1 MRAWL
6 LFVVACAAPHSPR
19 APTRTPVTLTYLGV
33 AGWQIDSGSAT
44 ILVDPYFSR
53 PALDK
58 PITPDAAAIAAH
70 APSRADAIVVGHS
83 HVDHLLDAPS
93 VALRTGA
100 QLIGS
105 ESTARFARASGVPD
119 DHIIAVKGGEDYEL
133 GAFSLRVIPS
143 LHSALDHK
151 HGAIGRVIEN
161 PALPMT
167 FDQFAEGGTFAYLIR
182 VGGHE
187 VLAFDTA
194 NFIERELE
202 GIHPDIA
209 IIAPGLRGEIHDYT
223 CRLLHVLGDPPLVY
237 ATHFDDWKGSAVDEP
252 LDADLAAFSAEVA
265 RCSPRTRLV
274 VPKHFVAMTVP

>member
-1 MRAWL
+1 M
-6 LFVVACAAPHSPR
+6 
-19 APTRTPVTLTYLGV
+19 TLTYLGV
-33 AGWQIDSGSAT
+33 AGWEIDGGSAT

-53 PALDK
+53 PDLRTT
-58 PITPDAAAIAAH
+58 IVPDAAAIAAR
-70 APSRADAIVVGHS
+70 APARADAIVVGHS

-100 QLIGS
+100 QLVGS

-151 HGAIGRVIEN
+151 HGEIGRVIDN
-161 PALPMT
+161 AALPMS
-167 FDQFAEGGTFAYLIR
+167 FEQFVEGGTFAYLIR
-182 VGGHE
+182 VAGHQI
-187 VLAFDTA
+187 VAFDTA

-202 GIHPDIA
+202 GVHPDIA
-209 IIAPGLRGEIHDYT
+209 IIAPGRRSEIYDYT

-237 ATHFDDWKGSAVDEP
+237 ATHFDDWRGPASDAP
-252 LDADLAAFSAEVA
+252 PDADLAAFAAEVT
-265 RCSPRTRLV
+265 RCSPKTRLV
-274 VPKHFVAMTVP
+274 IPKHFVAMTVP